1 MALRDFASRTLV
13 ICFVGLLAACS
24 QKAEMLKL
32 SATQFG
38 TATESAFD
46 AYGTAQSAQ
55 FEPFAKSADEKRA
68 EFLNNM
74 ETFNSSVTPANVE
87 ALVDRN
93 ASSGTVGSSSEWKAT
108 LASLR
113 QQYQEFVAIFDNIES
128 GSALG
133 ASAVTNSGP
142 ILKKLRQQLAS
153 ITKNLQETPPQY
165 LNRRA
170 TLVAQLNA
178 IRADD
183 NDDAAAK
190 KLRYELWLQSWQSL
204 MAAEREL
211 QSTTLR
217 HFISASTLGA
227 KLQTQIDNYAKLDVA
242 SLIKAVEEGITLVD
256 NINDLSAEELLS
268 HGTDLIETATQ

>member
-113 QQYQEFVAIFDNIES
+113 QQYQEFVAIFDNIEG

-142 ILKKLRQQLAS
+142 ILKSCAS
-153 ITKNLQETPPQY
+153 NWQASPKTCRKPRHNTSIGARHWWHSSTRSVLMTMTMPPPKSCAMSFGCKVG
-165 LNRRA
+165 NP
-170 TLVAQLNA
+170 
-178 IRADD
+178 
-183 NDDAAAK
+183 
-190 KLRYELWLQSWQSL
+190 
-204 MAAEREL
+204 
-211 QSTTLR
+211 
-217 HFISASTLGA
+217 
-227 KLQTQIDNYAKLDVA
+227 
-242 SLIKAVEEGITLVD
+242 
-256 NINDLSAEELLS
+256 
-268 HGTDLIETATQ
+268 

>member
-1 MALRDFASRTLV
+1 
-13 ICFVGLLAACS
+13 
-24 QKAEMLKL
+24 
-32 SATQFG
+32 
-38 TATESAFD
+38 
-46 AYGTAQSAQ
+46 
-55 FEPFAKSADEKRA
+55 
-68 EFLNNM
+68 
-74 ETFNSSVTPANVE
+74 
-87 ALVDRN
+87 
-93 ASSGTVGSSSEWKAT
+93 
-108 LASLR
+108 
-113 QQYQEFVAIFDNIES
+113 
-128 GSALG
+128 
-133 ASAVTNSGP
+133 
-142 ILKKLRQQLAS
+142 
-153 ITKNLQETPPQY
+153 
-165 LNRRA
+165 
-170 TLVAQLNA
+170 VAQLNA

-204 MAAEREL
+204 MAAEQEL